1 MVEMNVIKI
10 EGRLWDKML
19 SLKCLNK
26 VEWKELEY
34 LVNVSSEHF
43 ADKIRQDYPVLSEDD
58 IHIILLMRIDM
69 KNSKIAKMLHILP
82 TSFRM
87 RRYRLKKKM
96 NVNCKSLSDFIRKIY
111 VL

>member
-1 MVEMNVIKI
+1 MMEIKI
-10 EGRLWDKML
+10 EGELWDKML
-19 SLKCLNK
+19 SLHCLNEI
-26 VEWKELEY
+26 EWKELEY
-34 LVNVSSEHF
+34 SVNVTSDNF
-43 ADKIRQDYPVLSEDD
+43 VDKIRQDYPVLSEDD

-87 RRYRLKKKM
+87 RRYRLKQKM
-96 NVNCKSLSDFIRKIY
+96 NVDCTSLSDFIRKLY